1 MSLLAQVRI
10 TLLLAFKSLPLLLI
24 GFIGFL
30 AIGLGNMG
38 LFMLFIGHAVLVPI
52 VTEISHALTNSPSN
66 LTTYNDVSQLVP
78 VMPANGASFNMGP
91 VNVVPSYWMAHIS
104 FFFGY
109 ILMNA
114 VMIYV
119 AVPHKTASP
128 AAVAS
133 RKSRAATLIATS
145 VILLVTLTMMR
156 ISLTGNETFTGV
168 TVAVLALGFAGVG
181 WYKLAEVCGARNSD
195 IFGIAQ
201 QMVSQDTAASKPVTC
216 VYAPTAR

>member
-1 MSLLAQVRI
+1 MSILGKIRM

-38 LFMLFIGHAVLVPI
+38 LFMLFIGHAVLVPTI
-52 VTEISHALTNSPSN
+52 TEFIHMGTNGGQSMS
-66 LTTYNDVSQLVP
+66 TYNEISQLVP
-78 VMPANGASFNMGP
+78 TIPATGASYSGA
-91 VNVVPSYWMAHIS
+91 VNVMPSYWMAHIS

-114 VMIYV
+114 VMLY
-119 AVPHKTASP
+119 TAKPDKRASA

-133 RKSRAATLIATS
+133 RKSRAATLIASS
-145 VILLVTLTMMR
+145 VILLVVLSVLR
-156 ISLTGNETFTGV
+156 VGATGNETFAGV
-168 TVAVLALGFAGVG
+168 VIAIFALGFAGVG
-181 WYKLAEVCGARNSD
+181 WYALAQVCGARNSD

-201 QMVSQDTAASKPVTC
+201 KMVSQDSANKPMTC
-216 VYAPTAR
+216 VYVPKAL

>member
-1 MSLLAQVRI
+1 MV
-10 TLLLAFKSLPLLLI
+10 LLLAFKSLPLLLI

-30 AIGLGNMG
+30 AIGLGNMA
-38 LFMLFIGHAVLVPI
+38 LFMLFIGHAVAVPTF
-52 VTEISHALTNSPSN
+52 TEIMHLATNSPSN
-66 LTTYNDVSQLVP
+66 LTTYNDIAQLVP
-78 VMPANGASFNMGP
+78 IKPTDGTSFVGP

-119 AVPHKTASP
+119 AEPSKTASP

-145 VILLVTLTMMR
+145 VVLLVTFTILRM
-156 ISLTGNETFTGV
+156 SLTGNETFLGV
-168 TVAVLALGFAGVG
+168 TVAVFGMGFTGVG

-201 QMVSQDTAASKPVTC
+201 QMVAQESAASKPVTC
-216 VYAPTAR
+216 VYAPRAQ